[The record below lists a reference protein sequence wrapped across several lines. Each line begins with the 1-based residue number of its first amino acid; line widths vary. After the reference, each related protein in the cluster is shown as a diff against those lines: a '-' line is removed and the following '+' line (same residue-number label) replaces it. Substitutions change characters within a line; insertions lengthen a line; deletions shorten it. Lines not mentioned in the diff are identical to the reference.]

1 MFRRCARI
9 GGFASA
15 LTVLAVVAAA
25 AVARPP
31 AAAHRP
37 AAAHPPAAARPSS
50 GPPQNPFLAANP
62 FSNIHN
68 DTWMSNVYSIAG
80 PTRGATIGRGGTPA
94 WLCGSLTFDRAGQ
107 IVSVCITAGAPP
119 QAQIIDPITLKVLTT
134 YQLPTAPTPPGTPL
148 FQNFGGGGY
157 FFLDQ
162 HDRVWTAT
170 RTRHI
175 FVLAIRAGRFVK
187 VADYDLTRYLNPNQE
202 LTSALPDFSGH
213 IWFVSKRGGVV
224 GVLDPRT
231 GRVRVTHADSEIEN
245 SFAVGRHGVY
255 IVSERSMYRFA
266 LGRGGRPV
274 VVWRVR
280 YRNSWIHK
288 PGQVDAGSGTTPTI
302 LPRGYVAIADNADP
316 MDVVV
321 YRTATRLARGQS
333 RLVCQVPVFHKG
345 ASDTENS
352 LIGSGRSL
360 FVENNYG
367 YRGFTGRDA
376 NALTAPGF
384 ARVDIDR
391 DGRGCHR
398 VWQTFDARAPS
409 VVPKLSTKTGLIYTY
424 TRDPGADAPWSWTA
438 ISARTGRTAFT
449 VPAGTGV
456 AANNNYA
463 GIALGPNG
471 SAYLGTIGG
480 ISELRRR

>member
-1 MFRRCARI
+1 MFGRRVRT
-9 GGFASA
+9 GVVVSA
-15 LTVLAVVAAA
+15 IALLTVATFGATTTATARPTATARQA
-25 AVARPP
+25 AVA
-31 AAAHRP
+31 
-37 AAAHPPAAARPSS
+37 
-50 GPPQNPFLAANP
+50 PQNPFLAANP

-80 PTRGATIGRGGTPA
+80 PTRGATIARGGTPA

-119 QAQIIDPITLKVLTT
+119 QAQIIDPTTLKVLAT
-134 YQLPTAPTPPGTPL
+134 YQLPTAPTPPGTAL

-175 FVLAIRAGRFVK
+175 FVLAIRATRFVK
-187 VADYDLTRYLNPNQE
+187 VADYDLTRYLRPDEE
-202 LTSALPDFSGH
+202 LTSALPDFRGH

-231 GRVRVTHADSEIEN
+231 GRVRVTHADAEIEN

-255 IVSERSMYRFA
+255 IVSARSMYRFA
-266 LGRGGRPV
+266 LRRGGRPV

-280 YRNSWIHK
+280 YRNSGIHK

-302 LPRGYVAIADNADP
+302 LPGGYAAITDNADP

-321 YRTATRLARGQS
+321 YRTAAKLARGRS
-333 RLVCQVPVFHKG
+333 RVVCQVPVFHKG

-360 FVENNYG
+360 VAENNYG
-367 YRGFTGRDA
+367 YLGFTAPNA

-384 ARVDIDR
+384 ARVDIDG

-398 VWQTFDARAPS
+398 AWQTFDARAPS
-409 VVPKLSTKTGLIYTY
+409 VVSKLSTKTGLIYTY
-424 TRDPGADAPWSWTA
+424 TRDPGASAPWSWTA
-438 ISARTGRTAFT
+438 ISLRTGRTAFT

-456 AANNNYA
+456 LANNNYA